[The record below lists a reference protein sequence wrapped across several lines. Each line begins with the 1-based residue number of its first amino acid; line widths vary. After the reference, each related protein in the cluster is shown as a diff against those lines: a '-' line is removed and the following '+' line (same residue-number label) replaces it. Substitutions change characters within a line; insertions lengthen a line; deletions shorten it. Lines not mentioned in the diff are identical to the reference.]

1 MCLSLRRTL
10 SGRRLRDGGDKG
22 GRGGALLWKR
32 NDDNW
37 FTGSLKCSEI
47 IPLAAQFP

>member
-1 MCLSLRRTL
+1 MPFPAARSKWAPAKKRWGQE
-10 SGRRLRDGGDKG
+10 GRRGA
-22 GRGGALLWKR
+22 ALLGKR
-32 NDDNW
+32 KDNW